1 MEGLYS
7 DSKEK
12 TEKLEKHQ
20 IQLNKATLKDTQA
33 SSYAITFYGKLTNLI
48 DILGDKKLKDLDF
61 NEYQMAHGINPE
73 CFHDMA
79 SWLKSKGVL

>member
-1 MEGLYS
+1 MAFS
-7 DSKEK
+7 ASA
-12 TEKLEKHQ
+12 KL
-20 IQLNKATLKDTQA
+20 KATAPIYWLVSLARTQWNVFVA
-33 SSYAITFYGKLTNLI
+33 PDERFFTLHDFKAEGSKI
-48 DILGDKKLKDLDF
+48 DLEF